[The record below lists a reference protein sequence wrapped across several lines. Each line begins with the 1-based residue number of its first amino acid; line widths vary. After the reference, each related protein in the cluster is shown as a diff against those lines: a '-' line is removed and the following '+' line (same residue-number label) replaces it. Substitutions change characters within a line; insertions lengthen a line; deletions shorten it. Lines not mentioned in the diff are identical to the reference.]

1 MKNKMELLEEVLIKY
16 RPDLDEQKR
25 ALISKALTKIESSGR
40 VIYESLKQMNE
51 EEKVLF
57 LGSLIEG
64 EHMRQHLSHLATYP
78 KSVSPVHERRA
89 KRP

>member
-1 MKNKMELLEEVLIKY
+1 MKNKMELLEEVLEKH
-16 RPDLDEQKR
+16 RPDLDEEK
-25 ALISKALTKIESSGR
+25 KALLSRELAKIESSGR
-40 VIYESLKQMNE
+40 AIYEALKQMNG

-89 KRP
+89 RRP